1 MHAADRLARRSLLF
15 RTAQVAQ
22 QELIGG
28 ERDRFTHG
36 FGSEAFGQSRCRCF
50 GRLIRSRFKNRA
62 AEMFDSLIAGRL
74 CPEWH

>member
-50 GRLIRSRFKNRA
+50 GRLVGSRFKNRA
-62 AEMFDSLIAGRL
+62 AEMLDPFIAGELRA
-74 CPEWH
+74 EWH